1 MLKQVPMFI
10 LTAGDTKPMSENF
23 WVSLADKGLTIAFL
37 AAAVYFMGKW
47 FLSAQQ
53 AKDNLYAQRISEM
66 GNELTQLRDRVRTT
80 EQKIAECEVDRA
92 DLRRRVDTLQG
103 GIS

>member
-1 MLKQVPMFI
+1 MLI
-10 LTAGDTKPMSENF
+10 LTADLTKPMSENF

-53 AKDNLYAQRISEM
+53 AKDSLYAQRIAEM
-66 GNELTQLRDRVRTT
+66 GNELTQLRDRVRST
-80 EQKIAECEVDRA
+80 EIKIAECETDRA
-92 DLRRRVDTLQG
+92 DLRRRVECMQG
-103 GIS
+103 GAK